1 MGLELREAALED
13 AADQKGSLDEVGG
26 PARLDHSRWGPGP
39 RPHAPDPMPPR
50 AGELALQK
58 PLAQRLSKRYDHQR

>member
-26 PARLDHSRWGPGP
+26 PARFDHSRWSGP
-39 RPHAPDPMPPR
+39 HSPDPMPPQ

-58 PLAQRLSKRYDHQR
+58 PLAQRLSNRYDHQR